1 MSDFS
6 PHCLTQFVWKA
17 KASMTEKSSDF
28 SDRKHSQCHLEVES
42 STMRGK
48 LFNTISEFSLQM
60 ALCGDG
66 WRTRERLIPE
76 QPAQPGVRGIANGF
90 LHWFRGTTGCVPKS
104 KFDERLPEKPNNLS
118 LEERNIPEEPTQP
131 GVHEIANG
139 CLTRFQTTTDCMPK
153 AKLKLFHN
161 ASHRFSGSRF
171 VQHPFALNRINNSI
185 TSEPL
190 SPDREY
196 LMRFWFIWWM
206 QLGRNIR
213 RMTTH
218 ICRTMNI
225 TSSAIA
231 FDELSRLLL
240 S

>member
-1 MSDFS
+1 
-6 PHCLTQFVWKA
+6 
-17 KASMTEKSSDF
+17 MTEKSSDF
-28 SDRKHSQCHLEVES
+28 SERKHSQCHLEVES

-76 QPAQPGVRGIANGF
+76 QPYMESLAAACVASEGPPSVFQDQK
-90 LHWFRGTTGCVPKS
+90 LMDGCLRNRIIWLVLLRAAS
-104 KFDERLPEKPNNLS
+104 V
-118 LEERNIPEEPTQP
+118 EEGNILEEPTQP
-131 GVHEIANG
+131 GVNEIANG
-139 CLTRFQTTTDCMPK
+139 YLTRFQTTTDCMPK

-161 ASHRFSGSRF
+161 ASHCFSGSRF